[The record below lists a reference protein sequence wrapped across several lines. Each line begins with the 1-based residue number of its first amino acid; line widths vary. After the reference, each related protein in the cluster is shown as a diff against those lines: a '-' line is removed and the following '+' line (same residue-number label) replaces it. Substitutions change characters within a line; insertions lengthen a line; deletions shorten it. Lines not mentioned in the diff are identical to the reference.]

1 MKTLETE
8 EIYKESLNVKY
19 IKKKDTMHL
28 LSSLLNELFVVLVV
42 CVTFI
47 VHIWVFHIDSAL
59 KIVKTNIQ
67 LKIYL
72 SYKLG

>member
-42 CVTFI
+42 CVWLSLYIFESFI
-47 VHIWVFHIDSAL
+47 
-59 KIVKTNIQ
+59 
-67 LKIYL
+67 
-72 SYKLG
+72 